1 MHRFADKEVQRDS
14 KMVSYKVV
22 DKIGKPYVSVN
33 IAGEE
38 KTYSPE
44 EISAMVLTKV
54 GAIADACNSLSNEH
68 CSCERADCSNFAL
81 FQLSVFQLRI
91 F

>member
-1 MHRFADKEVQRDS
+1 MHHMTALRRSSLRLCRQGMPVTLHARVHRFADKEVQRDS

-54 GAIADACNSLSNEH
+54 SATAQACNSLS
-68 CSCERADCSNFAL
+68 
-81 FQLSVFQLRI
+81 
-91 F
+91 

>member
-1 MHRFADKEVQRDS
+1 MTLHVHMHRFADKEVQRDS

-54 GAIADACNSLSNEH
+54 SGTAQACNSMSYN
-68 CSCERADCSNFAL
+68 S
-81 FQLSVFQLRI
+81 SVAVNV
-91 F
+91 

>member
-1 MHRFADKEVQRDS
+1 MLLMVLPLCLHRFADKEVQRDA

-22 DKIGKPYVSVN
+22 DKTGKPYVSVD

-54 GAIADACNSLSNEH
+54 SASALHLQVAEC
-68 CSCERADCSNFAL
+68 RAL
-81 FQLSVFQLRI
+81 LIHL
-91 F
+91 